1 MHVPSSSQAGKR
13 KNQYY
18 HCYHRHCYHYC
29 YCYYYTVIIVDAFL
43 GLEWK
48 TFNAAQ
54 KQARRDMLPLYQTK
68 RPLLAGRFSLN
79 ASEHL
84 FGPMF
89 TVQV

>member
-1 MHVPSSSQAGKR
+1 M
-13 KNQYY
+13 
-18 HCYHRHCYHYC
+18 
-29 YCYYYTVIIVDAFL
+29 IVTAFS

-79 ASEHL
+79 ASEHS
-84 FGPMF
+84 FGPIF